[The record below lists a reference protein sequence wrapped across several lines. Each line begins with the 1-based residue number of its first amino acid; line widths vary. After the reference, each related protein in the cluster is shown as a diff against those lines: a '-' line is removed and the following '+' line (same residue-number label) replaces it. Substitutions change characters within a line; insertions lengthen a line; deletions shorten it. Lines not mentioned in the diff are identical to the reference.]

1 MSWIVFVK
9 RDNKLDFLFGIIST
23 TTNNN
28 KASAEVAALEL
39 LRMFAQWELARIKN

>member
-23 TTNNN
+23 TNNN

-39 LRMFAQWELARIKN
+39 LRMFAQ